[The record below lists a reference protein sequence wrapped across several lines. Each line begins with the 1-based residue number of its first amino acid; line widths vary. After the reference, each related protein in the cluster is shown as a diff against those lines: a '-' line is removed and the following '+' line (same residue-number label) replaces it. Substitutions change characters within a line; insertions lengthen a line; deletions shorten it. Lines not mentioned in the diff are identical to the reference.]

1 VGDALVSAM
10 PQTTPTTYSVVV
22 HSDATDWY
30 EVEAASVE
38 EAKEK
43 VLRDPDIFNN
53 PVSSTKYGSSSR
65 VEAFK
70 RPMA

>member
-1 VGDALVSAM
+1 M
-10 PQTTPTTYSVVV
+10 PAQTNRANSYSVVV
-22 HSDATDWY
+22 HSEATDWY
-30 EVEAASVE
+30 EVEAASAD

-53 PVSSTKYGSSSR
+53 PISGSKATSSRR
-65 VEAFK
+65 VEAFE